1 MKLSTHYYVLLLSE
15 YTSRLFE
22 GFRDTLIDIRTA
34 GFPCKN
40 PPDKKPSAPT
50 ASTTEPTRKFFSRVD
65 ERFSRFLYQ
74 DPLWVVLVGEQHFL
88 SLFQQVTTHG
98 DALIGFL
105 PGDYTTNTPRDLG
118 SIVWPII
125 KKALAGSDDRALFE
139 LEAATES
146 KRIAVG
152 IAAVEQTLEKEGA
165 YLLFVE
171 EAYQVKSSPA
181 WKNANNESIEDPA
194 DILVERVLSGGG
206 NVVFLDSESMI
217 RYQRIALVSL
227 TSAAERKFVFG
238 A

>member
-1 MKLSTHYYVLLLSE
+1 MKLSTHYYVLSLSE
-15 YTSRLFE
+15 DTSRLFE
-22 GFRDTLIDIRTA
+22 GFRDILIDIRTA

-40 PPDKKPSAPT
+40 PPDLKPSAPT
-50 ASTTEPTRKFFSRVD
+50 ASTTEPTRKFFGRVD

-74 DPLWVVLVGEQHFL
+74 DPLWVVLVGEQHCL

-118 SIVWPII
+118 TIVWPII
-125 KKALAGSDDRALFE
+125 KKALAGSNDRALFE

-152 IAAVEQTLEKEGA
+152 IAAVGQTLEKEGA

-171 EAYQVKSSPA
+171 ETYQVKSAPA
-181 WKNANNESIEDPA
+181 WKNARNESIDDPV

-227 TSAAERKFVFG
+227 LSAAERKSVFG